1 MYSQYVPDCH
11 LADNPRQEINMGTST
26 FSGPIKAGPI
36 KFTTGTTLGQ
46 DVANTGNVV
55 LMQSEAVTQAGP
67 GADGVYTTN
76 IVLPAGSTITDIKL
90 YVGVIWSGVAST
102 VGIGTTASAT
112 ALTAASAVAGGTL
125 GIITATAGAD
135 ATRIGNWYNVGT
147 TDIRIK
153 LTSTNTGTGTGY
165 LVVSYVQ
172 PGVINP

>member
-1 MYSQYVPDCH
+1 
-11 LADNPRQEINMGTST
+11 MGTST

-90 YVGVIWSGVAST
+90 YITAVWSGVAST
-102 VGIGTTASAT
+102 LGLGTTVSAT
-112 ALTAASAVAGGTL
+112 ALTAATAVAGGTL

-135 ATRIGNWYNVGT
+135 ATRIAAWYTVGT
-147 TDIRIK
+147 SDIRIK
-153 LTSTNTGTGTGY
+153 LTSVNTGTGTGF

>member
-1 MYSQYVPDCH
+1 
-11 LADNPRQEINMGTST
+11 MGTST

-67 GADGVYTTN
+67 AADGVYTTN

-90 YVGVIWSGVAST
+90 YVGVVWSGAAST
-102 VGIGTTASAT
+102 LGIGTSASAT
-112 ALTAASAVAGGTL
+112 ALTAAAAVAGGTL

-135 ATRIGNWYNVGT
+135 ATRVGTWYNVGT

-153 LTSTNTGTGTGY
+153 LTSTNTGTGTGW

-172 PGVINP
+172 PGAISP

>member
-1 MYSQYVPDCH
+1 
-11 LADNPRQEINMGTST
+11 LADNPRQEIDMGTST

-90 YVGVIWSGVAST
+90 YITAVWSGVAST
-102 VGIGTTASAT
+102 LGLGTTVSAT
-112 ALTAASAVAGGTL
+112 ALTAATAVAGGTL

-135 ATRIGNWYNVGT
+135 ATRIAAWYTVGT
-147 TDIRIK
+147 SDIRIK
-153 LTSTNTGTGTGY
+153 LTSVNTGTGTGF